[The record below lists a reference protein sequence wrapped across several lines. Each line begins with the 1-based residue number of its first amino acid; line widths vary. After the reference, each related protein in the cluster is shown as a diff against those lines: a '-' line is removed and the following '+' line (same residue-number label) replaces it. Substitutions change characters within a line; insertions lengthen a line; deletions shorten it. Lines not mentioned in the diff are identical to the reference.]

1 MEILTIIFSTI
12 SIAISLY
19 ALYQSESFNIETK
32 EINSE
37 TRKMI
42 ASNEKS
48 ISNLHISLREVMEK
62 DSIRLKTDGLSI
74 IKLQSYSKSYSKIVM
89 KEISKL
95 YKVLDT
101 VKIMK

>member
-62 DSIRLKTDGLSI
+62 DYAADQISLKEFTDPFTGD
-74 IKLQSYSKSYSKIVM
+74 KRK
-89 KEISKL
+89 
-95 YKVLDT
+95 
-101 VKIMK
+101 

>member
-1 MEILTIIFSTI
+1 MEILTIIFSGI
-12 SIAISLY
+12 SIIISLY
-19 ALYQSESFNIETK
+19 ALYQSELFNIETK

-62 DSIRLKTDGLSI
+62 DLVRLKTDGLSI
-74 IKLQSYSKSYSKIVM
+74 IKLQSYSSSYSKIVM
-89 KEISKL
+89 REISKL
-95 YKVLDT
+95 YKVLET
-101 VKIMK
+101 VMK

>member
-1 MEILTIIFSTI
+1 MFEYRENRDKLENDEWGNKMEILTIIFSTI

-74 IKLQSYSKSYSKIVM
+74 IKLQVI
-89 KEISKL
+89 
-95 YKVLDT
+95 
-101 VKIMK
+101 